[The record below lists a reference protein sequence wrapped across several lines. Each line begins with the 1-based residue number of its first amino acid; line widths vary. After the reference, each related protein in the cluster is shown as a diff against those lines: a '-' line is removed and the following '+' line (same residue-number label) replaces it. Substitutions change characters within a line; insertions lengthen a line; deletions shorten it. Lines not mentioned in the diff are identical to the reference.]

1 MFRFFRKVIPNK
13 VKADFREVRP
23 SFLSSPPD
31 ITQGLP
37 ACSSAE
43 LLADCRD
50 LVDELRES
58 SGLDYPAFQMHL
70 LPLIENYCNYVHLLP
85 ASERHHHREAG
96 GLLIHGLETALWA
109 GKISRNLIFNNGC
122 AGNRNE
128 QELRWRCACIAA
140 GLLHDLGKPVT
151 DFEVRSADGHFEWC
165 PFCETLLSWLE
176 HNHIHRYFVDFRTGR
191 YRTHESL
198 GIAAL
203 DLVMTRD
210 LRAFLSCG
218 FSRDILLA
226 LYSFLC
232 GNDLSGKLAQ
242 TVLQADQ
249 ESVKNALAKCH
260 LTGKD
265 MLSGLPGERYIF
277 EAIIKL
283 LGEGRWKVNEPGA
296 RVWVLNSGVYI
307 NWRCSGDITSMLR
320 REKIPGVPQDS
331 ERLADL
337 LFDRGYAEYNIQYGD
352 NNQQQLRFHTIMPDV
367 PGTCSFPA
375 LKITDGS
382 LIFPRMMPPAISD
395 LLFSG
400 TDSACSEPKGN
411 SDTVDELMLEKTD
424 QEVVISSEYP
434 VMRQENREIGSSEK
448 SPVNHPEQP
457 EKTFCSEDEDLSGEQ
472 VQKNNNFSPVHPD
485 RDNFSL
491 NSLIPD
497 ALPVNSGM
505 ENLFQENTDKEH
517 AEDVSSG
524 VLLNHVSTRLHNS
537 PEQYRQE
544 SKDKDPNDKN
554 KQKEKAEAP
563 TVKGE
568 GGKRLLALF
577 AEFLEGRRS
586 GCFYSNTR
594 SVIIN
599 IPGTDCGKS
608 DQELV
613 KSLIKEKIITCQQ
626 DPWYRLAPRWSKYF
640 LKQASDAQI
649 PMVHV
654 PLNFMSSVRL
664 NKNVADLAPR
674 SLSQI
679 TGPEKND
686 ASAGAVFDPEN
697 FLPSCSSS
705 ENQNFSSAG
714 RLPLAQV
721 NTPETE
727 QKFKTGSKQKQPLDH
742 LSEIFSRLEEK
753 ITEGYFPSAD
763 CISGE
768 ESISHDDF
776 RRFAEEYY
784 PGVDYLQLLS
794 LMGGD
799 SCPGARNFRYQIG
812 RITRCR
818 S

>member
-382 LIFPRMMPPAISD
+382 LIFPRMMPPAIPD
-395 LLFSG
+395 LLFPETCGSSSG
-400 TDSACSEPKGN
+400 T
-411 SDTVDELMLEKTD
+411 LEKLATGEEITGETVNQD
-424 QEVVISSEYP
+424 RGTSSEYP
-434 VMRQENREIGSSEK
+434 VMSRENKESGSSEK
-448 SPVNHPEQP
+448 AQVNHNHQEPPGQ
-457 EKTFCSEDEDLSGEQ
+457 TFPSEDEDLSREP
-472 VQKNNNFSPVHPD
+472 VQKDNKSSPVHQD
-485 RDNFSL
+485 LGGFSL

-497 ALPVNSGM
+497 PLPEEALRK
-505 ENLFQENTDKEH
+505 NLPQENNNKDQSEQVSPSKTATPDLDIPMEQNGKDTAGIIKQDDKTEVP
-517 AEDVSSG
+517 A
-524 VLLNHVSTRLHNS
+524 
-537 PEQYRQE
+537 
-544 SKDKDPNDKN
+544 
-554 KQKEKAEAP
+554 
-563 TVKGE
+563 VKGE

-599 IPGTDCGKS
+599 IPGMDCGKS

-705 ENQNFSSAG
+705 ENKNFSSAG
-714 RLPLAQV
+714 SLPLAQV

-753 ITEGYFPSAD
+753 ITDGYFPSAD